1 MAQSRDT
8 NIQSHLFAGGSM
20 SNRGYEYRDVG
31 EHIEGDPIGGV
42 GLIDTS
48 IEIRRY
54 FNSKFASV

>member
-1 MAQSRDT
+1 
-8 NIQSHLFAGGSM
+8 M

-54 FNSKFASV
+54 FNSKFCICNLHGLIHVIK